1 MEPLARHTRRGRKTS
16 PRAQPPG
23 LSLKEALT
31 IGRDIAG
38 ALEAAHERS
47 IVHRDLKPANVKI
60 TPDGV
65 VKVLDFG
72 LAKASAESAT
82 RLDPNQAPGT
92 IPTESQDGVVI
103 GTAAYMS
110 PEQARG
116 EPTDKRTDIWSFG
129 CVLYEM
135 LTGCRAAKGATVSET
150 IAAVLESEPDWTA
163 LPPTVPPNVQ
173 RLLRRCLEKD
183 ARRRLKDMGDARL
196 ELEDAA
202 ARGK

>member
-1 MEPLARHTRRGRKTS
+1 M
-16 PRAQPPG
+16 
-23 LSLKEALT
+23 
-31 IGRDIAG
+31 
-38 ALEAAHERS
+38 
-47 IVHRDLKPANVKI
+47 
-60 TPDGV
+60 

-82 RLDPNQAPGT
+82 RLDGSGT
-92 IPTESQDGVVI
+92 RHSSRPRARTALVI